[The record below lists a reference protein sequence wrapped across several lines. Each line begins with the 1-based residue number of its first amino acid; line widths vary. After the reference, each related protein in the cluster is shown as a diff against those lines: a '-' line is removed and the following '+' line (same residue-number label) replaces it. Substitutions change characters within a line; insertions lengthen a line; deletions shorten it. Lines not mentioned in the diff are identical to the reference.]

1 MHHQGRHNIMCLI
14 YLTRLWFR
22 VLESPLK
29 LVRCYTDL
37 FVLSCNINVWKFL
50 LLKKIFSPDRVLSR
64 HCHTILDWETNVRGN
79 KKNYLTFPQK
89 IQNKITMKVK
99 VSVTQSAWLFATPWT
114 VTHQAPPSMG
124 FSRQEYWSGL
134 PCPPPGDLPHSGM
147 GPRSLMS
154 PTLAGGFLGS
164 LCYILLCVRKDVL
177 KNKFQKRRLSWKSER
192 ILWDAALR

>member
-134 PCPPPGDLPHSGM
+134 PCPPPKLSYDSAISLLGADSKELQTGTRTDICI
-147 GPRSLMS
+147 PRS
-154 PTLAGGFLGS
+154 
-164 LCYILLCVRKDVL
+164 RKHYL
-177 KNKFQKRRLSWKSER
+177 Q
-192 ILWDAALR
+192 